1 MTVSSLQ
8 LVEMK
13 LFGCDETGGEAMW
26 SFLLFIRNSGLFC
39 LIHKG
44 VDILILDLRII
55 NIQSTESRLFLV
67 QDFCMTLI
75 SYSNGIMLALSNSE
89 NQATEVP
96 KYG

>member
-1 MTVSSLQ
+1 MVISSFYQ
-8 LVEMK
+8 K
-13 LFGCDETGGEAMW
+13 LWAF
-26 SFLLFIRNSGLFC
+26 F

-44 VDILILDLRII
+44 VDILILDLQII

-75 SYSNGIMLALSNSE
+75 SYSNGVMLALSNSE

>member
-1 MTVSSLQ
+1 MDA
-8 LVEMK
+8 MK
-13 LFGCDETGGEAMW
+13 LEVRRCGHFF
-26 SFLLFIRNSGLFC
+26 FLLETLGFFR

-44 VDILILDLRII
+44 VDILILDLQII

-75 SYSNGIMLALSNSE
+75 SYSNGVMLALSNSE